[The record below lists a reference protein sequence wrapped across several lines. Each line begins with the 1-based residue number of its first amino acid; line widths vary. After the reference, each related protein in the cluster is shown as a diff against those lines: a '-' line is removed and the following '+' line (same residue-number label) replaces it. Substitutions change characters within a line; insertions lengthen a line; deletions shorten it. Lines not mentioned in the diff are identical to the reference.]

1 MTHDFVDINVSYGN
15 WPFQSFALNSLE
27 ALTDHLKVSG
37 ISHAF
42 ASHLGSVFDP
52 DTEQFNRMLVQD
64 CSSISNCFPVPTVNP
79 AVPGWREQLEALL
92 EIADIKA
99 LKAYP
104 SYHNVNLSSKEMDE
118 VARFASESNLQLM
131 IVVRLEDART
141 RYHGLGVTGVP
152 TAQMIEFCQT
162 HTSINPVFLN
172 AYLPE
177 IREISSSV
185 SNVYFDTSFAAW
197 FFVMET
203 LRDSVGLSRILF
215 GSHSPFLTTGASL
228 DKVRLARLS
237 ELEKTIVLRQ
247 NASELFGL

>member
-1 MTHDFVDINVSYGN
+1 MTDFVDINISYGN
-15 WPFQSFALNSLE
+15 WPFQSFALDSLE
-27 ALTDHLKVSG
+27 ALTDHLKTSG

-52 DTEQFNRMLVQD
+52 DTERFNRILVQD
-64 CSSISNCFPVPTVNP
+64 CSAISNCFPVPTVNP
-79 AVPGWREQLEALL
+79 AVRGWLKQIEGLN
-92 EIADIKA
+92 EIANIRAVKV
-99 LKAYP
+99 YP
-104 SYHNVNLSSKEMDE
+104 SYHNVNLSSKEMEE
-118 VARFASESNLQLM
+118 VARYVSESNLQLM

-141 RYHGLGVTGVP
+141 RYHGLSVTGVP
-152 TAQMIEFCQT
+152 TTAMIEFCKT
-162 HTSINPVFLN
+162 HASINPVFLN

-185 SNVYFDTSFAAW
+185 SNVYFDTSFADW

-237 ELEKTIVLRQ
+237 ESEKTIVLRQ